1 MSTLTAVNVDRGC
14 NPELDFCLIRKQITT
29 QQETA
34 NIYQDQTRAGE
45 ANKHVAAVT
54 LEHSIN
60 IFVIVD

>member
-1 MSTLTAVNVDRGC
+1 MTAVNVDRGC
-14 NPELDFCLIRKQITT
+14 NPELDFCLIRKHITT

-34 NIYQDQTRAGE
+34 NIYQDETQAGE
-45 ANKHVAAVT
+45 ANNVAAVI